1 MVARCSALVEDLQN
15 AGLKEVSLRYPVL
28 LRVLG
33 ALFVAQFVVLGWSP
47 VSRPTWAL
55 ENGLSVALIA
65 VLVASHRAFPLSR
78 LSYLL
83 LFAFLTLHEIGAHYT
98 YSLVPYDDLGRRLFG
113 VSPNEALG
121 LERNHYDRL
130 VHFCYG
136 LCFAYPI
143 RELFLRITDVRGV
156 WGYLLP
162 LDVTM
167 STSMIYELIEWGA
180 AIAFGGEV
188 GQSYLGTQGDE
199 WDAHADMALATLGAI
214 VTISIT
220 FAVNFALRRDF
231 ARELAESVRV
241 KHPEPLGEEALERI
255 LDGRDGAGG

>member
-1 MVARCSALVEDLQN
+1 M
-15 AGLKEVSLRYPVL
+15 KLRYPVL
-28 LRVLG
+28 LPVL
-33 ALFVAQFVVLGWSP
+33 ALLFALVFLVLAWQP
-47 VSRPTWAL
+47 VSRSTWAL
-55 ENGLSVALIA
+55 ENALSVALVA
-65 VLVASHRAFPLSR
+65 VLVLTHRAFPLSR

-83 LFAFLTLHEIGAHYT
+83 IFAFLMLHEIGAHYT
-98 YSLVPYDDLGRRLFG
+98 YSLVPYDEVWRGLFG
-113 VSPNEALG
+113 VSLNDALG

-130 VHFCYG
+130 VHFAYG

-143 RELFLRITDVRGV
+143 RELFLRVTDVKGV

-167 STSMIYELIEWGA
+167 STSMIYELVEWGA
-180 AIAFGGEV
+180 AVVFGGEV

-220 FAVNFALRRDF
+220 FAVNAALRRDF
-231 ARELAESVRV
+231 ARELAESLRV
-241 KHPEPLGEEALERI
+241 KHPEPLGEEALEQ
-255 LDGRDGAGG
+255 LLKAHDGSGR